1 MGDFAAGLVLCSRP
15 TGNMPLP
22 SARDV
27 AGGDA
32 AWGRGHR
39 ILLLLGARSPCS
51 NPRSLIRGQSWS
63 ISDDVGFFKLLRVLP
78 ASLPLHG
85 SFSQRFHR
93 GSLLFVAH
101 AKNLRLLSRG
111 VSAICDGSY
120 ASAGPHFAA
129 TISSGWKAGAYGS
142 GPEGSQRWLGRAR
155 LYFQKRN
162 VSASKASEHGTA
174 RVYYVVLGCS

>member
-85 SFSQRFHR
+85 SFPQRFP
-93 GSLLFVAH
+93 
-101 AKNLRLLSRG
+101 SRF
-111 VSAICDGSY
+111 SSFRC
-120 ASAGPHFAA
+120 
-129 TISSGWKAGAYGS
+129 TCKKISDFS
-142 GPEGSQRWLGRAR
+142 
-155 LYFQKRN
+155 
-162 VSASKASEHGTA
+162 HG
-174 RVYYVVLGCS
+174 G